1 MAITTFT
8 EIFQRIDTT
17 VVNTIASGTVNLINV
32 VSPVML
38 AGFTCY
44 MLFVFFSYWQGSS
57 VEGTMVDLI
66 KRNVAWAVIIGLSM
80 NIGNYNHYVLPAVL
94 HLGDNLSQAFSGQP
108 ASNASV
114 LDALATQLVDVMD
127 KTSAFAEKS
136 KGISGIAIKL
146 ETYIKNFILLFF
158 FCIFLVIAAAYIML
172 AKVFLA
178 ILAVVGPIFIV
189 MALFP
194 VTRNLASAWGMQ
206 VLNYSLLLLF
216 LNITAGVFVGYL
228 ALSMVDLSTLD
239 VVSNISMIHNVLATL
254 MFAIILLKLPEL
266 ASGLAGGIAANGFAN
281 VMNIATSIKRLGSG
295 GGKGGSGGGKGGGSV
310 SSANK
315 PENKGK

>member
-44 MLFVFFSYWQGSS
+44 MLFVFLSYWQGSS

-114 LDALATQLVDVMD
+114 LDALATQLVDIVNFNSD
-127 KTSAFAEKS
+127 KASQLLMPFGLGTYINIVVKNAILIICFSAFL
-136 KGISGIAIKL
+136 I
-146 ETYIKNFILLFF
+146 
-158 FCIFLVIAAAYIML
+158 IAAAYIML

-216 LNITAGVFVGYL
+216 FNITAGVFVGYL
-228 ALSMVDLSTLD
+228 NFSLTGGLSDTLSYSSL
-239 VVSNISMIHNVLATL
+239 IHILLATL
-254 MFAIILLKLPEL
+254 MFGIFLLKLPEL